1 QFLSGSGRVGA
12 DMSMHVAE
20 DRNGGVMTLAASD
33 AAVRFGG
40 MVLRADLDVDA
51 RLEAGRLDEPD
62 FALPGTRIAIRRA
75 AIIEPA
81 DERVE
86 GWWGR
91 ADITRGRVSLTQP
104 MDLTAH
110 AEVEMR
116 DVGPLLAMFAQ
127 HK

>member
-1 QFLSGSGRVGA
+1 
-12 DMSMHVAE
+12 
-20 DRNGGVMTLAASD
+20 
-33 AAVRFGG
+33 
-40 MVLRADLDVDA
+40 
-51 RLEAGRLDEPD
+51 
-62 FALPGTRIAIRRA
+62 
-75 AIIEPA
+75 
-81 DERVE
+81 ERVE

-127 HK
+127 HKRFPRWIRNLIDSGTTRVSGRAAMREDDMIVDHVLARNDRFDVQARLKFGEEKPSGHLYARWGVLGMAMGLDR